1 MMISESVWDLLHIFV
16 TFGARGP
23 RVTPFLLFFRADSDF
38 DGIFYFFLRL
48 HVNFLYGIG
57 IY

>member
-38 DGIFYFFLRL
+38 DGTF
-48 HVNFLYGIG
+48 
-57 IY
+57 